1 MCEFEDMDLRSPAG
15 RQLAGDNDE
24 VVEVLRFHGKRVL
37 ATAHIVSELGFVELL
52 AIWREFRLWSDT
64 VRPLLPEEE
73 QQFATGANGRQV
85 FVIEDTQAYTLMY
98 PEDY

>member
-1 MCEFEDMDLRSPAG
+1 MCEFEDMDLCSPYGRNQAIADAG
-15 RQLAGDNDE
+15 
-24 VVEVLRFHGKRVL
+24 VIEVLRFQGKPVF
-37 ATAHIVSELGFVELL
+37 ATAHLVRDIGLTELL
-52 AIWREFRLWSDT
+52 AIWKEFRLWSDS

-85 FVIEDTQAYTLMY
+85 WVIEDTQAFTLLY

>member
-1 MCEFEDMDLRSPAG
+1 MCEFEDMDLSSPAG
-15 RQLAGDNDE
+15 RQPAGDDDE

-37 ATAHIVSELGFVELL
+37 ATAHLAEAICLDEIL
-52 AIWREFRLWSDT
+52 AIWREFRLWNDT
-64 VRPLLPEEE
+64 VRPLLPGEE

-85 FVIEDTQAYTLMY
+85 FVIEDAHAYTLMY